1 MRVVVETR
9 KRHEA
14 TAVMAPD
21 GLSATVA
28 LPALRPVSP
37 PNLTPPLKAIRAPP
51 QHGLFLEFRSPVT
64 LRHSMVLPTVA
75 QPGYR
80 LVLDFAIPGK
90 PVPPPESALQQA
102 GFAPEQFG
110 SHDSDLLTFL
120 KTLPDTDGAPVRMTV
135 GSGSPSARPLI
146 HIGRQ
151 TARFGRFQM
160 IYHFTP
166 ADHRLAVITA
176 EWGNDP
182 DHPLDDDQLQDL
194 LDGLSDALA
203 SAGFKP
209 TSSEMNA
216 PLAGGGRIGFSG
228 LDGKG
233 RLATLAIEPLPHAGK
248 GHIFLRLTMA
258 DPSIAE

>member
-1 MRVVVETR
+1 
-9 KRHEA
+9 
-14 TAVMAPD
+14 MAPD